1 MAENLTAGVRV
12 RLHSLQAAAQHNG
25 VDGHLLKWN
34 ASSGRWGVKLSTG
47 QELSVRPANVMPTC
61 SHAGCGQRIGASEAV
76 GAGLRTCAKC
86 RRVVYCSRTCQK
98 AAWKGGLFLRVLLQG
113 SSWKRWQP
121 GLFGDEKAI
130 KGMGRLNAWWRS
142 SAEPAA
148 ITFSDPRTG
157 AREKRRIEEAEGL
170 HFPHR
175 ADSCNKVESRLTI
188 CWSNSGFALAAA
200 LRVLTLFKIADRCS
214 SLAALAL
221 VLIAAI
227 LRALRKA
234 RHQACL

>member
-1 MAENLTAGVRV
+1 MHVNNGGRQEWKVGEGVHAKEGAARQRAARR
-12 RLHSLQAAAQHNG
+12 RLHLCAFLT
-25 VDGHLLKWN
+25 GH
-34 ASSGRWGVKLSTG
+34 A
-47 QELSVRPANVMPTC
+47 
-61 SHAGCGQRIGASEAV
+61 
-76 GAGLRTCAKC
+76 
-86 RRVVYCSRTCQK
+86 
-98 AAWKGGLFLRVLLQG
+98 LFLRVLLQG

-130 KGMGRLNAWWRS
+130 KGMGRLNAWRRS

-200 LRVLTLFKIADRCS
+200 LRVLTLFKIADLCS

-234 RHQACL
+234 RHQALPLTDLFSAQTRGFAAVPGVVCLDSSD